1 MENGPSQLLGL
12 VTRTC
17 LLLYDWKATNLT
29 RKAHFSLP
37 NQRGIQCLDKIA
49 HEEGFRGAR
58 HSFIIGTS
66 FSSAHG
72 VDQYKCTIKKIT
84 ARVFIANTQ
93 NPKGVLNTIVSEK
106 TSFFN
111 FSVTGWN
118 PLCPAQIIMKAGEHF
133 ESNRL
138 DELWS
143 AWIVERPEKHFTSH
157 TTIHLIFRKKC
168 TFEGFPFGIRNRL
181 SSQREVH
188 LSLRTKPNTV
198 WSMNILVYVNISYFC
213 QRR

>member
-17 LLLYDWKATNLT
+17 LLLYDWKATNFT
-29 RKAHFSLP
+29 RKVHFSLP
-37 NQRGIQCLDKIA
+37 NQRRIQCLDKIA

-84 ARVFIANTQ
+84 ARVFIANIQ

-111 FSVTGWN
+111 F
-118 PLCPAQIIMKAGEHF
+118 F
-133 ESNRL
+133 
-138 DELWS
+138 
-143 AWIVERPEKHFTSH
+143 
-157 TTIHLIFRKKC
+157 
-168 TFEGFPFGIRNRL
+168 RNRL
-181 SSQREVH
+181 KSFMSRADHHESWRAFWVEPPRRTVIRMDSRKAWKTFYIPHYYSSNFSDKMYLWRF
-188 LSLRTKPNTV
+188 SFRDKK
-198 WSMNILVYVNISYFC
+198 
-213 QRR
+213 